1 MSRLKLSI
9 IFVASLAAAR
19 AEAIEMF
26 TNFHNGENVGFPP
39 MEVPIRM
46 YPGFGR
52 GGWAPGVVG
61 APLRTLPP
69 VPAMSP
75 TGPAPMMFRQGGC
88 SPFDTGMNMTSQQNM
103 VLARNG
109 RRQRLNSRALAPAE
123 NRTAGQGETAA
134 TTEGQTPRGLT
145 VLKPENAIQP
155 DLLDRQSIA
164 VESDREPP
172 SIRSEGFKS
181 DSDASAFF
189 QNATSGW

>member
-75 TGPAPMMFRQGGC
+75 TGTAPMMFRQGGC

-123 NRTAGQGETAA
+123 NRTAGQSETAA
-134 TTEGQTPRGLT
+134 TTEGQTPRGINRAKAG
-145 VLKPENAIQP
+145 KPHTARSAGPAI
-155 DLLDRQSIA
+155 DRCGI
-164 VESDREPP
+164 ESGTTEHPYR
-172 SIRSEGFKS
+172 GL
-181 DSDASAFF
+181 
-189 QNATSGW
+189 

>member
-9 IFVASLAAAR
+9 ILVASLAAAR

-88 SPFDTGMNMTSQQNM
+88 TPFDTGMSANSQQNM

-109 RRQRLNSRALAPAE
+109 RRQRFNSRALAPSE
-123 NRTAGQGETAA
+123 NRTAGQGETALA
-134 TTEGQTPRGLT
+134 AEGQTPRGLT

-155 DLLDRQSIA
+155 DLSDRQSIA
-164 VESDREPP
+164 EESNREPS
-172 SIRSEGFKS
+172 SIRAEGLKS